1 METDSLEQE
10 TSENINA
17 KYTPLL
23 DEGKDLK
30 QKILLHED
38 LIITLNGY
46 QEIPIRKFIY
56 QVLCVFSFG
65 IIFLIFHWF
74 PKLKLKLLGKDIP
87 IEDASELYIENT
99 WSSNVVLV
107 KIKQNYYH
115 GKISDIFPKFS
126 EISEYTQQYN
136 ITPTQIE
143 NANLEQN
150 FYLKYF
156 KYQYIRF
163 IFNPITSKYEQIT
176 NWKDPKWNSVKNT
189 IKGIE
194 SNEVY
199 IQRQKIFGSNVAQI
213 QQKSTLSFL
222 LDEVLHPFYIFQI
235 FSIILWCAED
245 YYYYAFC
252 IFVMSVFSTYST
264 LQTSKE
270 NLKKISDMSKF
281 TCPVVVVRQDNKQDS
296 PYKHIDSSD
305 LVPGD
310 VIVIAPDEL
319 ETFPCDAILLKGDCI
334 VNESMLTGES
344 MPINK
349 IPIKDE
355 ELKNLDF
362 EKDDIVAK
370 MGNYCFFAGTSI
382 VRVKGDRN
390 AILNNNNNN
399 NYNYNKQ
406 NQNQSTITSSQD
418 PSSKNENPE
427 VPRPKKGKRNL
438 KYETKSAYALVIR
451 TGFNTAKGSLVRSML
466 FPRQNYFKFYQDSF
480 NFIFVLFII
489 ALIGFCGSLYNFIK
503 YGVPVYVIIIRAL
516 DLITI
521 VVPPALPATM
531 SIGTSFAISKLK
543 ELNIF
548 CISPNHVIIGGK
560 LNLICFDKTGTLTEN
575 GLCVH
580 GVNYMEQV
588 KSSTQ
593 DTFALSSSSNNISN
607 LNDSGIKVKFSKL
620 SNHKSKNQEF
630 FSPSYSTVIMDSPL
644 TNNQF
649 NLIGNNDYK
658 NKKGKN
664 KAIFAFEELNNS
676 NEEIIINNN
685 PENTNDIHKSSSQ
698 LSLLEKGLNKSY
710 SNHSLSSVFSNSIES
725 FSEDEKS
732 LLISKRYIDL
742 LRFAMATCHNLKVI
756 NGKLIGD
763 PLDIEMFKFI
773 DWSIQENES
782 SIDGLTTIVRPKN
795 NFNIERRLDE
805 IDSINSRSIEINENP
820 KIASSKHL
828 FELGILRV
836 FEFASHLRRMS
847 VVVRRMYSQKSNLTV
862 SDSLEVF
869 VKGAPEMIRDLCK
882 KRTIPMNFNLKLH
895 KLVNKGFRVIAV
907 GYKTIENVKFHKL
920 MKMKREEIEC
930 DLEFLGFII
939 FENPL
944 KPGTKNT
951 IEALNEANIRSL
963 MCTGDNILTGI
974 SVAKECNMLSKDAQ
988 VKILKFVEGTGEV
1001 DEHTIP
1007 ELIHGGRT
1015 KEAQLYLENHE
1026 FNADEDSDS
1035 IVDSDSEN
1043 SLNDEKEILLNVPS
1057 DSDIIYS
1064 SNNILNEESLI
1075 NIHNEYYAMSGDVFD
1090 WILHNYTD
1098 KQLKSILENC
1108 KIFARM
1114 LPDQKQI
1121 LVEKL
1126 QEIGYCVSFC
1136 GDGANDCGALKSA
1149 DVGLSLSEAEAS
1161 VAAPFTSQDMDLKCV
1176 LNVIKEGR
1184 AALVTNFS
1192 CFKYMALYS
1201 LIQFTT
1207 VSLLYSLAGNLGDA
1221 QFLFI
1226 DLFLILP
1233 VAVAMGRSGSYH
1245 KIYHK
1250 APTSNLVSFKVLVS
1264 LIGQIIIQILFQFH
1278 IFFWGR
1284 RQSWYETPEQKGD
1297 GKTILSYENTLLFYV
1312 SCFQYIV
1319 GALVFSVGPPYRQP
1333 ITTNLMFMS
1342 ISIFTSLLIISM
1354 LFIPEPSIYGFMEL
1368 MVIPFSAR
1376 CYTLFII
1383 IVNAIVSI
1391 LAELH
1396 LWRWLTN
1403 QFKKKRNLN

>member
-1 METDSLEQE
+1 MNKFNMEEDQQKNLNSTNHARYMPLENE
-10 TSENINA
+10 E
-17 KYTPLL
+17 K
-23 DEGKDLK
+23 KKK

-46 QEIPIRKFIY
+46 QQIPYKKIIY
-56 QVLCVFSFG
+56 YVLCIISFG

-74 PKLKLKLLGKDIP
+74 PKLKLKLLGEIIP
-87 IEDASELYIENT
+87 IEDASELFIENT
-99 WSSNVVLV
+99 WSSGVAHI
-107 KIKQNYYH
+107 KIKCNFYH
-115 GKISDIFPKFS
+115 GKISDIFPKYS
-126 EISEYTQQYN
+126 KISEYTRQHN
-136 ITPTQIE
+136 ITPSQIE
-143 NANLEQN
+143 NANLEQQ

-163 IFNPITSKYEQIT
+163 IFNPITLKYEQIS
-176 NWKDPKWNSVKNT
+176 NWKDPNWVSIKST
-189 IKGIE
+189 INGIE
-194 SNEVY
+194 SNE
-199 IQRQKIFGSNVAQI
+199 IFNKRKQIFGSNVAQI
-213 QQKSTLSFL
+213 HQKSTLSFL
-222 LDEVLHPFYIFQI
+222 IDEVLHPFYIFQI

-264 LQTSKE
+264 LKTSKE
-270 NLKKISDMSKF
+270 NLKKISEMSKF
-281 TCPVVVVRQDNKQDS
+281 TCPVVVVRKDENQES
-296 PYKHIDSSD
+296 IYKHIDSGD

-310 VIVIAPDEL
+310 VLIIAPDEL
-319 ETFPCDAILLKGDCI
+319 EILPCDAILLKGDCI

-362 EKDDIVAK
+362 ETDDVVEK
-370 MGNYCFFAGTSI
+370 LGNCCFFAGTKI
-382 VRVKGDRN
+382 VRVKGDKN
-390 AILNNNNNN
+390 QMLNNENSSSAQSHENNNNI
-399 NYNYNKQ
+399 K
-406 NQNQSTITSSQD
+406 
-418 PSSKNENPE
+418 SK
-427 VPRPKKGKRNL
+427 RKRNL

-451 TGFNTAKGSLVRSML
+451 TGFNTVKGSLVRSML
-466 FPRQNYFKFYQDSF
+466 FPKQNYFKFYRDSF
-480 NFIFVLFII
+480 NFIYVLFII

-503 YGVPVYVIIIRAL
+503 YGVPISIIIIRAL

-580 GVNYMEQV
+580 GVHYLEQS
-588 KSSTQ
+588 KSS
-593 DTFALSSSSNNISN
+593 ALSSNNSLINLASNSYSSFQDNMIS
-607 LNDSGIKVKFSKL
+607 KVKFSKL
-620 SNHKSKNQEF
+620 SNHKSRNKDF
-630 FSPSYSTVIMDSPL
+630 FSPSYSTVVMNSPL
-644 TNNQF
+644 YNKQF
-649 NLIGNNDYK
+649 VVNSSCSSINDK
-658 NKKGKN
+658 NKV
-664 KAIFAFEELNNS
+664 AFSFDDLN
-676 NEEIIINNN
+676 EG
-685 PENTNDIHKSSSQ
+685 SQ
-698 LSLLEKGLNKSY
+698 SPNLEKLN
-710 SNHSLSSVFSNSIES
+710 ES
-725 FSEDEKS
+725 FDYNEMS

-742 LRFAMATCHNLKVI
+742 LRFAMATCHNLKVV

-763 PLDIEMFKFI
+763 PLDVEMFKFI
-773 DWSIQENES
+773 DWSIQEKEGT
-782 SIDGLTTIVRPKN
+782 IDGLSTIVRPKN
-795 NFNIERRLDE
+795 NVDFEKEKRINE
-805 IDSINSRSIEINENP
+805 IDSANSPRSFKKDLENMEKIS
-820 KIASSKHL
+820 KIASSKYL

-847 VVVRRMYSQKSNLTV
+847 VIVRRMYFEESNLTV
-862 SDSLEVF
+862 SNSLEVF
-869 VKGAPEMIRDLCK
+869 VKGAPEVIRDICK
-882 KRTIPMNFNLKLH
+882 NKTIPLEFNQKLH
-895 KLVNKGFRVIAV
+895 KLVNKGYRVIAV

-920 MKMKREEIEC
+920 MKMKREEIES
-930 DLEFLGFII
+930 DLEFLGFIV

-944 KPGTKNT
+944 KSGTKKT
-951 IEALNEANIRSL
+951 IEALNDANIRSL

-974 SVAKECNMLSKDAQ
+974 SVAKECSMLSKDAQ

-1015 KEAQLYLENHE
+1015 SDAQIYLEEHE
-1026 FNADEDSDS
+1026 NTGDD
-1035 IVDSDSEN
+1035 DSE
-1043 SLNDEKEILLNVPS
+1043 SQSESEIESMDSMDENMSMFL
-1057 DSDIIYS
+1057 
-1064 SNNILNEESLI
+1064 SNNISSTEILNRESLI
-1075 NIHNEYYAMSGDVFD
+1075 NIKNEYYAMSGDVFD
-1090 WILHNYTD
+1090 WILHNYSD
-1098 KQLKSILENC
+1098 KHLKSILENC
-1108 KIFARM
+1108 RIFARM

-1121 LVEKL
+1121 LVEKYH
-1126 QEIGYCVSFC
+1126 EIGYCVSFC

-1207 VSLLYSLAGNLGDA
+1207 VSLLYSLAGNLGDV

-1233 VAVAMGRSGSYH
+1233 IAVAMGRSGSYH

-1264 LIGQIIIQILFQFH
+1264 LIGQIVIQMIFQFH
-1278 IFFWGR
+1278 IFFWTKK
-1284 RQSWYETPEQKGD
+1284 QTWYEAPEQKGD
-1297 GKTILSYENTLLFYV
+1297 GKTVLCYENTLLFYI

-1319 GALVFSVGPPYRQP
+1319 GALVYSVGPPYRQP
-1333 ITTNLMFMS
+1333 ITTNRMFMF
-1342 ISIFTSLLIISM
+1342 ISAFASFIILII
-1354 LFIPEPSIYGFMEL
+1354 LFIPNTQILSFVEL

-1376 CYTLFII
+1376 CYTLYII
-1383 IVNAIVSI
+1383 IVNAVVSI
-1391 LAELH
+1391 LAELY
-1396 LWRWLTN
+1396 LWRWITMKL
-1403 QFKKKRNLN
+1403 KKRKYI